1 MKPNRNEKRYQVP
14 KERRLIACV
23 IDYVPGYAFLIFMV
37 LFFVYAKNKGRAE
50 DEGLWAGRGGGYEI
64 GNTILW
70 QDGTTTRRIGNAWI
84 SNDGQTLCRIRNYW
98 LETTPRESIDRR
110 SR

>member
-1 MKPNRNEKRYQVP
+1 MKKMAGVLV
-14 KERRLIACV
+14 LIL
-23 IDYVPGYAFLIFMV
+23 PV
-37 LFFVYAKNKGRAE
+37 LGHGE
-50 DEGLWAGRGGGYEI
+50 EEGLWAGRGGGYEI

-70 QDGTTTRRIGNAWI
+70 QDGTTTRRVGNAWI
-84 SNDGQTLCRIRNYW
+84 SNDGQTLYKVRNYW